1 MKEVLEIVFVGSGAI
16 STALGN
22 VLALKQKYNI
32 TLLSI
37 EDEVVDTI
45 NETHINQKYFPNVSL
60 HPLLKATTDKNV
72 LNDADIVFLG
82 IPSNVTVNYVED
94 NKYYF
99 NPKALIVNL
108 AKGFGLDNKTIPQ
121 CLMRVISNEIFSMKG
136 PSFAREII
144 NNLPTGFTI
153 TSKKDKFFDMFRDIF
168 EETSIY
174 LDFTTDVE
182 GVELASILKN
192 IYAIIVG
199 IVDAHF
205 NSSNLR
211 SLVLTKAINEMR
223 YIISKFGGNETTL
236 FNYCGFG
243 DFSLTAL
250 NDLSRNRTLGLL
262 IGKGF
267 FTSDIPEK
275 VVLEGTIAVN
285 VFIEEIAKKRGIKT
299 KRLMIK
305 ELYSVLNDESY
316 DIKNFVNQILSVK
329 RYKNSIFPTF
339 FS

>member
-1 MKEVLEIVFVGSGAI
+1 MKVPLEIVFIGSGAI

-22 VLALKQKYNI
+22 VLSLKKKDNI

-37 EDEVVDTI
+37 EEDVVNSI
-45 NETHINQKYFPNVSL
+45 NNHHVNQKYFPNISL
-60 HPLLKATTDKNV
+60 HPYLKATLDKGV
-72 LNDADIVFLG
+72 LAEADVIFLG
-82 IPSNVTVNYVED
+82 IPSNATVTYVEE
-94 NKYYF
+94 NKQLI
-99 NPKALIVNL
+99 NQDALVVNL
-108 AKGFGLDNKTIPQ
+108 AKGFGVDNKTIPQ
-121 CLMRVISNEIFSMKG
+121 CLSPLVPNEIFSMKG

-144 NNLPTGFTI
+144 GNLPTGFTV
-153 TSKKDKFFDMFRDIF
+153 TSKKDKYFELF
-168 EETSIY
+168 EEVFTGTSVY

-223 YIISKFGGNETTL
+223 YIMSKFGGKETTL

-305 ELYSVLNDESY
+305 ELYRVLNDDNY

-329 RYKNSIFPTF
+329 RYKSSILPTF

>member
-1 MKEVLEIVFVGSGAI
+1 MNRQSHICFVGSGAI
-16 STALGN
+16 STAIGN
-22 VLALKQKYNI
+22 VLALKNKYDVS
-32 TLLSI
+32 LLSV
-37 EDEVVDTI
+37 EKEVVDSI
-45 NETHINQKYFPNVSL
+45 NYEHINRKYFPKITL
-60 HPLLKATTDKNV
+60 HPELSATTDK
-72 LNDADIVFLG
+72 LLLSESDIIFIG
-82 IPSNVTVNYVED
+82 IPSNVVVGYIEE
-94 NKYYF
+94 NKTLI
-99 NPKALIVNL
+99 NPRALVVNL

-121 CLMRVISNEIFSMKG
+121 NLSKIIPNEIFSMKG

-144 NNLPTGFTI
+144 NNLPTGFTL
-153 TSKKDKFFDMFRDIF
+153 TSKRDKYFNLF
-168 EETSIY
+168 EGLFEDSTIY
-174 LDFTTDVE
+174 LDFTTDVT
-182 GVELASILKN
+182 GVELSSILKN

-205 NSSNLR
+205 DSPNLR
-211 SLVLTKAINEMR
+211 SLILTKAINEMR
-223 YIISKFGGNETTL
+223 YIISKFGGKEETL

-285 VFIEEIAKKRGIKT
+285 VFIEEIAKKRQIKT

-305 ELYSVLNDESY
+305 ELYRVLNEDDY
-316 DIKNFVNQILSVK
+316 DIKNFVSQILAVK
-329 RYKNSIFPTF
+329 RYKNSILEPF

>member
-1 MKEVLEIVFVGSGAI
+1 MKDFLEIVFVGSGAI

-22 VLALKQKYNI
+22 VLALKNKYNI

-37 EDEVVDTI
+37 EDEVVDSI
-45 NETHINQKYFPNVSL
+45 NNFHVNQKYFPNVSL
-60 HPLLKATTDKNV
+60 HPKLKASTDKNI
-72 LNDADIVFLG
+72 LNDADVVFLG
-82 IPSNVTVNYVED
+82 IPSNVTVTYVEE

-121 CLMRVISNEIFSMKG
+121 CLNRVVGNEIFSMKG

-153 TSKKDKFFDMFRDIF
+153 TSKKDKYFNLFGDMF
-168 EETSIY
+168 ENTSIY

-285 VFIEEIAKKRGIKT
+285 VFIEEIAKKRQIKT

-305 ELYSVLNDESY
+305 ELYSVLNDENY

>member
-1 MKEVLEIVFVGSGAI
+1 VVGYI
-16 STALGN
+16 EENKTLINPRAL
-22 VLALKQKYNI
+22 V
-32 TLLSI
+32 
-37 EDEVVDTI
+37 
-45 NETHINQKYFPNVSL
+45 
-60 HPLLKATTDKNV
+60 
-72 LNDADIVFLG
+72 
-82 IPSNVTVNYVED
+82 
-94 NKYYF
+94 
-99 NPKALIVNL
+99 VNL

-121 CLMRVISNEIFSMKG
+121 NLSKIIPNEIFSMKG

-144 NNLPTGFTI
+144 NNLPTGFTL
-153 TSKKDKFFDMFRDIF
+153 TSKRDKYFNLF
-168 EETSIY
+168 EGLFEDSTIY
-174 LDFTTDVE
+174 LDFTTDVT
-182 GVELASILKN
+182 GVELSSILKN

-205 NSSNLR
+205 DSPNLR
-211 SLVLTKAINEMR
+211 SLILTKAINEMR
-223 YIISKFGGNETTL
+223 YIISKFGGKEETL

-285 VFIEEIAKKRGIKT
+285 VFIEEIAKKRQIKT

-305 ELYSVLNDESY
+305 ELYRVLNEDDY
-316 DIKNFVNQILSVK
+316 DIKNFVSQILAVK
-329 RYKNSIFPTF
+329 RYKNSILEPF